1 MITAIV
7 LAAGTSSRYGAEN
20 KLLQPFDGGSVVR
33 TVVQCMREGGLAH
46 VIVVTGH
53 QAAEIRAALA
63 GTDVTFAHNARYQT
77 GEQVSSVK
85 AGLAAASTL
94 AAAAALGATA
104 ALIMLGDM
112 PLLPAAIVRRIIR
125 AYALGCGG
133 IIAPRYGAIRG
144 HPVLIARRFWPQA
157 HALPDGAPM
166 RRLLEA
172 HPGDV
177 ALLQVNTDSVL
188 RDVDTPE
195 LYQEARRLS
204 ARA

>member
-7 LAAGTSSRYGAEN
+7 LAAGASSRYGAEN
-20 KLLQPFDGGSVVR
+20 KLLQPFGGGSVLR
-33 TVVQCMREGGLAH
+33 TVVQCMRDGGVAH

-53 QAAEIRAALA
+53 QAEEIRAALA
-63 GTDVTFAHNARYQT
+63 GADVTFAHNALYQT

-85 AGLAAASTL
+85 AGLAAA
-94 AAAAALGATA
+94 AALGAEA

-112 PLLPAAIVRRIIR
+112 PLLPATIVRRITR

-133 IIAPRYGAIRG
+133 IIAPRYGEIRG
-144 HPVLIARRFWPQA
+144 HPVLIARRLWPQA
-157 HALPDGAPM
+157 HALPAGAPM

-204 ARA
+204 AHA

>member
-7 LAAGTSSRYGAEN
+7 LAAGTSSRYGGEN
-20 KLLQPFDGGSVVR
+20 KLLQPFDGGSVLR
-33 TVVQCMREGGLAH
+33 TVVQRMREGGVAS

-53 QAAEIRAALA
+53 QAGEIRAALA
-63 GTDVTFAHNARYQT
+63 GADVTFAHNERYQT
-77 GEQVSSVK
+77 GEQVSSIK
-85 AGLAAASTL
+85 AGLAS
-94 AAAAALGATA
+94 AAALGADA

-112 PLLPAAIVRRIIR
+112 PLLQAEIVRRLTR

-166 RRLLEA
+166 RQLLEA
-172 HPGDV
+172 HSGDV

-195 LYQEARRLS
+195 LYQEARRRS
-204 ARA
+204 GRA

>member
-20 KLLQPFDGGSVVR
+20 KLLQPFAGGTVLR
-33 TVVQCMREGGLAH
+33 TAVQCMRAGGVAR

-53 QAAEIRAALA
+53 QAEEIRSALA
-63 GTDVTFAHNARYQT
+63 GTYSIFVHNARYQT

-85 AGLAAASTL
+85 AGLAAA
-94 AAAAALGATA
+94 AALGAEA

-112 PLLPAAIVRRIIR
+112 PLLPPAIVRRITR
-125 AYALGCGG
+125 AYALGCGD
-133 IIAPRYGAIRG
+133 IIAPRYGPIRG
-144 HPVLIARRFWPQA
+144 HPVLIARRLWPAA

-177 ALLQVNTDSVL
+177 ALLQVNTDRVL
-188 RDVDTPE
+188 RDVDTPD
-195 LYQEARRLS
+195 LYREARRL
-204 ARA
+204 ATRA

>member
-20 KLLQPFDGGSVVR
+20 KLLQPFAGSTVLR
-33 TVVQCMREGGLAH
+33 TVVQCMRDGGAAQ
-46 VIVVTGH
+46 VVVVTGH
-53 QAAEIRAALA
+53 QANEIRASLA
-63 GTDVTFAHNARYQT
+63 GVNATFAHNAQYQT

-85 AGLAAASTL
+85 IGL
-94 AAAAALGATA
+94 AAAAALGAEA

-112 PLLPAAIVRRIIR
+112 PLLPPAIVRRITR

-144 HPVLIARRFWPQA
+144 HPVLIARRLWPQA

-172 HPGDV
+172 HPADV

-204 ARA
+204 AGA